1 MEFSWITG
9 RIAVGGGIWN
19 ATNMAEV
26 SRAGIT
32 HVIDMQLEFDDRPL
46 AEPLG
51 IQVLWN
57 PIDDDFLPKPV
68 EVFRQ
73 GVAFARAG
81 LDQPGS
87 KILIHCAAGVHR
99 APMMAL
105 ALLCSLGWK
114 LPDAIAL
121 IESRRPVVDF
131 PEVYVESV
139 KSFLAQQENAVTS
152 ALASRASFV
161 SETG

>member
-1 MEFSWITG
+1 MDLSWITG

-19 ATNMAEV
+19 AKNMAEV
-26 SRAGIT
+26 ADAGIT
-32 HVIDMQLEFDDRPL
+32 HIIGMQLEFDDRPL
-46 AEPLG
+46 AQPFDV
-51 IQVLWN
+51 IVLWN
-57 PIDDDFLPKPV
+57 PIDDDFMPKPV

-73 GVAFARAG
+73 GVDFARAA
-81 LDQPGS
+81 LDKTDS

-121 IESRRPVVDF
+121 IEARRPVVDF
-131 PEVYVESV
+131 PEVYVKSV
-139 KSFLAQQENAVTS
+139 KGFLAQGTTTATS
-152 ALASRASFV
+152 RGLQGKTRS
-161 SETG
+161 